1 MPEASDIPLTPEE
14 RRDRDGSLDP
24 ALVGSARSERLAL
37 AWLAGGAV
45 LVIVRIVM
53 PVGLGML
60 LGALTAFC
68 LEPLHRRLAAR
79 TGRPKVSAIVIVA
92 TTGLAVLGTFAGL
105 AWLFVTKGVSFGTR
119 VVAAFGPEG
128 AGTALVT
135 ASTRELQR
143 FGVNHDMLIERLR
156 DAAADAT
163 NHAAAAAGAIATL
176 AGEGLLGLF
185 FLLLTLHLFLGAWD
199 KTLARAEAVLPLRP
213 DYTHALFEEFRK
225 VGRATLQGTL
235 LTGIAQGV
243 LAAIGFAISGVGEA
257 VFFGAATAVASL
269 IPAVGTLLVWVPV
282 GIYLVMTGHAVAG
295 VFLLVW
301 GLVVVV
307 GVSDYVIRPRAI
319 GGDDK
324 TPELF
329 TFAALLGGVEA
340 FGLQGLIVGPLL
352 TSLAL
357 AVLRIYG
364 NEAVSRRRAALA
376 SR

>member
-14 RRDRDGSLDP
+14 RSDREGAGDP
-24 ALVGSARSERLAL
+24 TLLGSARSERVAL

-45 LVIVRIVM
+45 LVIVKIVL

-68 LEPLHRRLAAR
+68 LEPVHKRLAAR
-79 TGRPKVSAIVIVA
+79 TGRPRASALVLVA
-92 TTGLAVLGTFAGL
+92 LTGLAVLGTFTGL
-105 AWLFVTKGVSFGTR
+105 ASLFVTRGVTFGKS
-119 VVAAFGPEG
+119 VVASFAPDG

-135 ASTRELQR
+135 ASTRELQQ
-143 FGVNHDMLIERLR
+143 FGVNHDMLIDRLR
-156 DAAADAT
+156 EAAADAT
-163 NHAAAAAGAIATL
+163 NHAAAAAGAIAALT
-176 AGEGLLGLF
+176 GEGLLGLF

-199 KTLARAEAVLPLRP
+199 ATLARAEAVLPLRP

-225 VGRATLQGTL
+225 VGRTTLQGTL
-235 LTGIAQGV
+235 LTGIAQGL
-243 LAAIGFAISGVGEA
+243 LAALGFAISGVGDA
-257 VFFGAATAVASL
+257 AFFGAATAVASL

-282 GIYLVMTGHAVAG
+282 GVYLLLGHHLVAG
-295 VFLLVW
+295 IFLLAW

-307 GVSDYVIRPRAI
+307 GISDYVIRPRAI

-324 TPELF
+324 TPALF

-357 AVLRIYG
+357 AVLRIYAS
-364 NEAVSRRRAALA
+364 EAVTRRRSAFTA
-376 SR
+376 R